1 VRRNLAPANGTVE
14 EGGDLAVNQLPIVN
28 EGSVTETSASEQ
40 EGSNESGDQAQPTVR
55 KNNNRR
61 GPNRRRPRNPNYK
74 KTEGEVDAVV
84 GDTTLVA
91 IDSRNEDRG
100 SQSRSYNSEFAE
112 RVEKTESP
120 ESPKSMNESASK
132 VVED

>member
-1 VRRNLAPANGTVE
+1 MV
-14 EGGDLAVNQLPIVN
+14 VNQLPIVN
-28 EGSVTETSASEQ
+28 EGSVTETSVSAQEQ
-40 EGSNESGDQAQPTVR
+40 EGSNEGGDQVQPTVR

-91 IDSRNEDRG
+91 IDSRSEDRG
-100 SQSRSYNSEFAE
+100 SQTRSYNSEFAE